1 MPLVDPVTTADLP
14 KRLRFVVVMERLLN
28 RGVARSCDRREVR
41 ANAEIYSIRCP
52 RLIECRD
59 GQSSEF
65 AGM

>member
-1 MPLVDPVTTADLP
+1 MPLVDPVTMADLP
-14 KRLRFVVVMERLLN
+14 KKLRFVVVMARLLN
-28 RGVARSCDRREVR
+28 RGVARLCDWREVR
-41 ANAEIYSIRCP
+41 ANAKIYSIRCS